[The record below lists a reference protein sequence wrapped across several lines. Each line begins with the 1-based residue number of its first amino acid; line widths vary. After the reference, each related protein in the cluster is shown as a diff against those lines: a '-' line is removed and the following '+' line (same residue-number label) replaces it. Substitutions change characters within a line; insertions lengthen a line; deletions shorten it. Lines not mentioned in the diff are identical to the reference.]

1 MSTTSP
7 QIQLIPIDYNPFGEA
22 PYSKVGRVV
31 DAQKEIWLS
40 CVLGGKEAKLAYN
53 ESASLKLEG
62 TLSQDYLFQAC
73 QTLVSRH
80 ESLRLEFAANGHWFM
95 VREWIYPDLF
105 FKDLSGFNP
114 IRQEKAIHDFI
125 GEEVLFDFDLGKGP
139 LVKFSL
145 LKLSEKSHLFTV
157 TAHHLVVD
165 GWSFGVIFEEIGEI
179 YSSLIDQTIPN
190 LPEPFQFSA
199 YAEQMDAFT
208 NSKEYTKMESYWL
221 EKYRQLPPRLE
232 MPTDGQRPANRT
244 FICRR
249 DDFVLDG
256 IILDRLKN
264 FSKSANTSLV
274 NTVIAVFEVFLHKI
288 TGQDDLVVGV
298 PTSGQAGTDN
308 LVLVGHCVNLLPIR
322 TQVQSSWTFLEYL
335 SNRKKELLDDYEHQL
350 YTFGNLI
357 QHLNIPRDPSRIPL
371 VPVIFNIDMGMD
383 NQVQFSGLSYELF
396 SNPRKYENF
405 ELFLNLTNK
414 GKDLI
419 FEWSYNTDLFKKD
432 TVAYWM
438 EGFLGLLEDLTTSPQ
453 LKIEEIEFNRNF
465 NQAKLLEWNAT
476 DMELPVQDSFLELF
490 FQQIEKNPQKRALIT
505 PQKEFNYEE
514 LGWAALDISQKIKG
528 LEIGKGE
535 VVGILLDRNEKLLP
549 ALLGVL
555 MSGCAYI
562 PLDPSFPKER
572 IQFMLQNSGASL
584 LIVEGELM
592 WEEPLSIKKLLLE
605 TLNPSSPSHLP
616 KIQYPDSADLAYIL
630 YTSGSTG
637 LPKGV
642 KVSHLNL
649 LNFLV
654 SMGHQPGL
662 KPDDVL
668 LAITTISFDIAGLE
682 LFLPLTTGASI
693 VLADRESTKD
703 GRLLLKLIDRYGV
716 TCMQATPA
724 TWRMLLVSGWD
735 SPRTLKVLCGGEALP
750 IDLAARLLDLVGP
763 FWNVYGPTET
773 TIWSTVKEITGQ
785 EDISIGRPIANTQIY
800 ILDEILRPC
809 SIGTVGEICIGGF
822 GVALGYHQREDLN
835 KEKFI
840 ADPFRKRGT
849 IYRTG
854 DLGKFLPNGEIVC
867 LGRMDYQVKIRG
879 YRIELGEIEAKLNQ
893 IPGIRQAVVNSFSN
907 INGNNSLA
915 AYLVLAPE
923 VSDRFYEKILIEI
936 KGKLKESLP
945 DYMIPSDWMILEK
958 LPLTQNNKVDRKS
971 LPLPVQKK
979 NNPTSELKDLTSPFQ
994 QTIANIWAKVL
1005 GKDKFSPKSNFFD
1018 LGGHSLLAV
1027 EMMVILEKETG
1038 FKLPITKLFQFP
1050 ILEDFAQQIYTKET
1064 KDVSWNSVVPIQTQG
1079 DKIPLFLIHGA
1090 GANITPFYNLAQH
1103 LSVDQ
1108 PVYGIQ
1114 SKGLDGV
1121 EEPLETIESMA
1132 AYYLAEIRKVFPKGP
1147 FHVGGQ
1153 SFGSYVAF
1161 EIAKQLK
1168 YKQEGVGKVILFD
1181 VPAYQLESNPD
1192 GLGRIK
1198 QKINQQIEKRVIDIQ
1213 LAMFNP
1219 DAFKRMKKNSFLR
1232 KGSFFKRWLGID
1244 KDKKASD
1251 LFVTIEKLREINHKA
1266 MDNYLLSRY
1275 DGDIILF
1282 KAKIKTFWVKDD
1294 EYYGWKPYANNV
1306 LAIEM
1311 EGDHNSMV
1319 DDPALVDGFAKK
1331 LQVLLDE

>member
-1 MSTTSP
+1 MAENFHF
-7 QIQLIPIDYNPFGEA
+7 IPIDYNPFEEA

-62 TLSQDYLFQAC
+62 LLFQDYLIQAC

-80 ESLRLEFAANGHWFM
+80 ESLRLEFATNGQWFM

-105 FKDLSGFNP
+105 FQDLSGFDP
-114 IRQEKAIHDFI
+114 IRQEKAIQDFI

-157 TAHHLVVD
+157 TTHHLVVD

-179 YSSLIDQTIPN
+179 YSSLIEQTNPN
-190 LPEPFQFSA
+190 LPKPFQFSA
-199 YAEQMDAFT
+199 YAELMEAFT

-244 FICRR
+244 FVCRR

-256 IILDRLKN
+256 TILDRVKN

-274 NTVIAVFEVFLHKI
+274 NTVMAVFEVFLHKI

-298 PTSGQAGTDN
+298 PTAGQAGTDN

-322 TQVQSSWTFLEYL
+322 TRVQSSWTFLEYL
-335 SNRKKELLDDYEHQL
+335 SNRKKELLDDYDHQL

-383 NQVQFSGLSYELF
+383 SQVQFSGLSYELF

-438 EGFLGLLEDLTTSPQ
+438 EGFLGLLDDLTNNPQ
-453 LKIEEIEFNRNF
+453 LKIEELEFNRNF
-465 NQAKLLEWNAT
+465 NRAKLLEWNAT

-490 FQQIEKNPQKRALIT
+490 FQQVEKKPKKRALIT

-514 LGWAALDISQKIKG
+514 LAWAAQDISQQIKG

-535 VVGILLDRNEKLLP
+535 VVGVLLNRNEKLLP

-555 MSGCAYI
+555 MSGCAYV

-584 LIVEGELM
+584 LIVEGETM
-592 WEEPLSIKKLLLE
+592 WEQPISVKKLKLE
-605 TLNPSSPSHLP
+605 TLNSSNPGHLP
-616 KIQYPDSADLAYIL
+616 KIQYPNSADLAYIL

-662 KPDDVL
+662 KPEDIL

-693 VLADRESTKD
+693 VFADRESTKD
-703 GRLLLKLIDRYGV
+703 GRLLLKLMDRYGI
-716 TCMQATPA
+716 TCLQATPA

-750 IDLAARLLDLVGP
+750 VDLAARLLDLVGP

-773 TIWSTVKEITGQ
+773 TIWSTVKEIKGL
-785 EDISIGRPIANTQIY
+785 EDINIGRPIANTQIY
-800 ILDEILRPC
+800 ILDENLRPC
-809 SIGTVGEICIGGF
+809 SIGTIGEICIGGF

-867 LGRMDYQVKIRG
+867 LGRMDHQVKIRG

-893 IPGIRQAVVNSFSN
+893 MPGIRQAVVNNFSD
-907 INGNNSLA
+907 INGNNSLT

-923 VSDRFYEKILIEI
+923 VSDRFSEKILMEI

-945 DYMIPSDWMILEK
+945 DYMIPSEWMILEK

-971 LPLPVQKK
+971 LPKPIYSENKTFPVLEESLSPYETIVADVWKK
-979 NNPTSELKDLTSPFQ
+979 ILRKETVFRNSD
-994 QTIANIWAKVL
+994 
-1005 GKDKFSPKSNFFD
+1005 FFE

-1027 EMMVILEKETG
+1027 ELMVNLENITG
-1038 FKLPITKLFQFP
+1038 MKLPVNSIFQFP
-1050 ILEDFAQQIYTKET
+1050 ILNEFAQLINPKKKE
-1064 KDVSWNSVVPIQTQG
+1064 DISWNSVVPINTKG
-1079 DKIPLFLIHGA
+1079 NKIPLFLIHGA
-1090 GANITPFYNLAQH
+1090 GANITPFYGLAQH
-1103 LSVDQ
+1103 LSKDQ
-1108 PVYGIQ
+1108 PIYGIQ

-1121 EEPLETIESMA
+1121 ESPLYTIESMA
-1132 AYYLAEIRKVFPKGP
+1132 SYYLDKIREIYPKGP

-1153 SFGSYVAF
+1153 SFGAYVAF
-1161 EIAKQLK
+1161 EMAKQLK
-1168 YKQEGVGKVILFD
+1168 TKDEPIGKLFMFD
-1181 VPAYQLESNPD
+1181 VSAYQSESRMNSFQR
-1192 GLGRIK
+1192 LR
-1198 QKINQQIEKRVIDIQ
+1198 QKVSQEIEKRIVDID
-1213 LAMFNP
+1213 LAINHP
-1219 DAFKRMKKNSFLR
+1219 ASFKRMKASSFSR
-1232 KGSFFKRWLGID
+1232 KKGFIQNWLGTD
-1244 KDKKASD
+1244 KVRNASD
-1251 LFVTIEKLREINHKA
+1251 LFITIEKIRKINHKA
-1266 MDNYLLSRY
+1266 MDEYILSPY
-1275 DGDIILF
+1275 DGEITLF
-1282 KAKIKTFWVKDD
+1282 KAKIKTFLVGEK
-1294 EYYGWKPYANNV
+1294 EFYGWKPFATKV
-1306 LAIEM
+1306 IPVEV
-1311 EGDHNSMV
+1311 EGDHNSMI
-1319 DDPALVDGFAKK
+1319 DDPTLSISFASK
-1331 LQVLLDE
+1331 LQGIIDNA